1 MLLNGT
7 TFIMIKHMTVDL
19 FFQIGMTE
27 NPDKKRTL
35 YIKNMV
41 CPRCVT
47 AVEAAFR
54 DLGMEV
60 LNAELGMAEVRGGG
74 SISSAEINEKLSG
87 LGFELLEGKDQQ
99 KVEQIKTH
107 LINYVK
113 ELERNESM
121 PKISDYLAQKMHH
134 NYASLSN
141 LFSEQ
146 GEITIEKYL
155 IHLKIERVKELLS
168 YDELTLSEIA
178 WRFKYSSVQYL
189 SNQFRQV
196 TGMSVT
202 DYKKASN
209 RFRQSLDSIS

>member
-1 MLLNGT
+1 MAKNTDQT
-7 TFIMIKHMTVDL
+7 TF
-19 FFQIGMTE
+19 
-27 NPDKKRTL
+27 

-41 CPRCVT
+41 CPRCLM
-47 AVEAAFR
+47 AVRSAFQ

-60 LNAELGMAEVRGGG
+60 HAVELGKAEVDA
-74 SISSAEINEKLSG
+74 SNAVTKQQIAEKLEE

-107 LINYVK
+107 LISYVK
-113 ELERNESM
+113 ELEKQGEPPN
-121 PKISDYLAQKMHH
+121 ISNYLSDKLHQ

-141 LFSEQ
+141 LFSDQED
-146 GEITIEKYL
+146 ITIEKYL

-168 YDELTLSEIA
+168 YDEHTLSEIA
-178 WRFKYSSVQYL
+178 WQLNYSSVQYL

-202 DYKKASN
+202 DYKKASDS
-209 RFRQSLDSIS
+209 FRQSIDSIE